1 MKINLLTQV
10 TFYIFSITWVKYQLK
25 RQRQLKIGLS
35 ISLNNCIVIDIFLE
49 VVLKMILIYK
59 INQTEF
65 VAIHVTISKYQIK
78 KNQRC
83 VWLYKKDPKF

>member
-35 ISLNNCIVIDIFLE
+35 ISLNNCIVIDIF
-49 VVLKMILIYK
+49 
-59 INQTEF
+59 F
-65 VAIHVTISKYQIK
+65 RSCIK
-78 KNQRC
+78 NDFN
-83 VWLYKKDPKF
+83 L